1 MTLDERAERVLRSCY
16 MGEMPQDPWVLI
28 AKSLL
33 VIELRDAQAA
43 AYDDCITIAEI
54 AYEPCGEQIAGKLRR
69 RKEQMLNG

>member
-16 MGEMPQDPWVLI
+16 MGELPRDPWVLI

-33 VIELRDAQAA
+33 VNELKDTQTAT
-43 AYDDCITIAEI
+43 YDDCITIAEI
-54 AYEPCGEQIAGKLRR
+54 AYEPCGPQIADKLRR